1 MLCNQI
7 FLVMKVQK
15 HFQTKNFSKAAMYF
29 AALLQAQGP
38 PTEGAPVQILV
49 KLKALGFKFHMS
61 PCGDVA
67 AVTPDGVIYSGKEVL
82 AAWNAA

>member
-15 HFQTKNFSKAAMYF
+15 HFQAQNFSKAAMYF
-29 AALLQAQGP
+29 AALLQEQGP
-38 PTEGAPVQILV
+38 PTEGASVRIL
-49 KLKALGFKFHMS
+49 KELKALGFRFQMS
-61 PCGDVA
+61 PQGDIA
-67 AVTPDGVIYSGKEVL
+67 AVTPEGVVYSGKEVL

>member
-15 HFQTKNFSKAAMYF
+15 HFQAKNFSKAAMYF
-29 AALLQAQGP
+29 AALLQEQGP
-38 PTEGAPVQILV
+38 PTEGASVKILAE
-49 KLKALGFKFHMS
+49 LKALGFKFSMS
-61 PCGDVA
+61 PCGDIA
-67 AVTPDGVIYSGKEVL
+67 AVTPIGVVYSGKEVL